1 MAKSEHAA
9 QPLGLLAGIAAFV
22 RRGLGGTPDPPGETE
37 HAPLRDEPGPSGL
50 PPAPPRVEKRG
61 L

>member
-1 MAKSEHAA
+1 MDTNEHGRKSGVFAWVPDLLRA
-9 QPLGLLAGIAAFV
+9 LGLKSDL
-22 RRGLGGTPDPPGETE
+22 RREPE
-37 HAPLRDEPGPSGL
+37 HPPLRDEPGPSGL